1 MPAINLAGLW
11 DANGSWVKPNPLIDF
26 LSSLRSF
33 PKNLFVYSDVVVI
46 STISTPSPS
55 RETSP
60 YQLNKDHFL
69 SRSSLSLCQAS
80 TLTSSNFSELDL
92 SGVISLT
99 SIEVNKF
106 E

>member
-1 MPAINLAGLW
+1 MNFAGLCEP
-11 DANGSWVKPNPLIDF
+11 NGSWVKPKPLIDF
-26 LSSLRSF
+26 LSSLISF

-46 STISTPSPS
+46 STISTSFPSK
-55 RETSP
+55 EISP

-69 SRSSLSLCQAS
+69 STSSLSLCQAS
-80 TLTSSNFSELDL
+80 ILTSNNLSDLVL
-92 SGVISLT
+92 SGDISLT